1 MFWLGSSSA
10 NRLGQLP
17 IIQFVIL
24 ISQCNIEFEV
34 NSSGRFSSFASHHQ
48 KNIRH
53 NGVVDCVFMMLA
65 LLAVFYVRFI
75 NIDYLIEIFF
85 LNCLLWLR
93 LLSLFVS
100 ACVCVCVIRPV
111 PADKR
116 WSDCSNIKKTI
127 ITKSNMCETKKLLWV
142 SRACHANNIF
152 AKINQSVV
160 VTKSSATSTSCMHWP
175 CPTTISIGYKNLHA
189 SKQHRILHLRLC
201 VIFFFFQFY
210 QVRWIDRDNIP
221 IYIHSHQLTTNMCV
235 IQRFFVFFFM
245 FCFL

>member
-116 WSDCSNIKKTI
+116 WSDCSNIREPSSPNQICVKQKSYCEYHARVTLTI
-127 ITKSNMCETKKLLWV
+127 FSRKSIKV
-142 SRACHANNIF
+142 
-152 AKINQSVV
+152 
-160 VTKSSATSTSCMHWP
+160 
-175 CPTTISIGYKNLHA
+175 
-189 SKQHRILHLRLC
+189 
-201 VIFFFFQFY
+201 
-210 QVRWIDRDNIP
+210 
-221 IYIHSHQLTTNMCV
+221 
-235 IQRFFVFFFM
+235 
-245 FCFL
+245 